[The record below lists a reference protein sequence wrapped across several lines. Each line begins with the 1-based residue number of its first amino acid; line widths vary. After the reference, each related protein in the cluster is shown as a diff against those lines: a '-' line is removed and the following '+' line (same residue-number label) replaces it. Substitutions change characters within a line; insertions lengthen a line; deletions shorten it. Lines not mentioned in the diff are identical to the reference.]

1 MKRVFLVRHG
11 ETDWNREGR
20 FQGQMDIPLNG
31 TGVVQALSVAEALKD
46 VSLDR
51 IVASPLSRARE
62 TARPLAELKG
72 LRAELSEGLIE
83 IGHGLW
89 EGRTAPEVEAEWA
102 DVLEAWH
109 TRPETVVMPEGESL
123 EDVQNRAWP
132 ALLRIAEGKGENI
145 AVFTHDAVL
154 KVLLMN
160 VLDCPLSSFWKFQ
173 LANGS
178 ITLLEQSEKGWRIPL
193 MGEAGHLGSTF
204 GIRAE
209 QKGL

>member
-1 MKRVFLVRHG
+1 MKRIFLVRHG

-31 TGVVQALSVAEALKD
+31 KGLAQARTVVEAMKD

-89 EGRTAPEVEAEWA
+89 EGRTSGEVEAEWPGR
-102 DVLEAWH
+102 LEAWH
-109 TRPETVVMPEGESL
+109 TRPETVVMPGGESL

-178 ITLLEQSEKGWRIPL
+178 
-193 MGEAGHLGSTF
+193 
-204 GIRAE
+204 
-209 QKGL
+209 

>member
-1 MKRVFLVRHG
+1 MKRIFLVRHG

-31 TGVVQALSVAEALKD
+31 TGLVQARSVAEALKD

-89 EGRTAPEVEAEWA
+89 EGRTSGEVEAEWPGR
-102 DVLEAWH
+102 LEAWH
-109 TRPETVVMPEGESL
+109 TRPETVVMPGEESL

-132 ALLRIAEGKGENI
+132 ALLRVAEGKGENI

>member
-1 MKRVFLVRHG
+1 
-11 ETDWNREGR
+11 
-20 FQGQMDIPLNG
+20 
-31 TGVVQALSVAEALKD
+31 
-46 VSLDR
+46 
-51 IVASPLSRARE
+51 
-62 TARPLAELKG
+62 
-72 LRAELSEGLIE
+72 
-83 IGHGLW
+83 
-89 EGRTAPEVEAEWA
+89 
-102 DVLEAWH
+102 
-109 TRPETVVMPEGESL
+109 MPEGKSL
-123 EDVQNRAWP
+123 EDVQNPPWP
-132 ALLRIAEGKGENI
+132 ACCGCGRKGRKH